1 MNAAPSD
8 PGGHR
13 SGYGTLRSREVR
25 GVGIIAPASGI
36 DGGRSG
42 APSIDR
48 ILTVWSP
55 SKSKGCRV
63 FRTDLPEFPPM
74 DERTVLWRYMDF
86 SRLMSLL
93 EDRALYFARSDLMG
107 DPWEGALSH
116 VDQAMEEEPYAGTG
130 VTAGQVARRLRPMV
144 YMNCWHASEHESAA
158 MWGLYQRDGRGV
170 ALRTTWGNLTSS
182 LRTTWPIRGGAV
194 RYVNYRETVIP
205 STSLFSRYMHKRES
219 FSHEK
224 EARLL
229 LWSVEGGDPREYE
242 ETQDEVE
249 GMVMVPLGADPVGYA
264 VAVDVDVLAPRIYV
278 APEAP
283 GWYSELLSKV
293 FARYEFDWPLQQSDL
308 ARDPVW

>member
-1 MNAAPSD
+1 
-8 PGGHR
+8 
-13 SGYGTLRSREVR
+13 
-25 GVGIIAPASGI
+25 
-36 DGGRSG
+36 
-42 APSIDR
+42 
-48 ILTVWSP
+48 
-55 SKSKGCRV
+55 
-63 FRTDLPEFPPM
+63 M
-74 DERTVLWRYMDF
+74 DERAVLWRYMDF
-86 SRLMSLL
+86 SRLISLL

-205 STSLFSRYMHKRES
+205 STSLFSTYMHKRES

-229 LWSVEGGDPREYE
+229 LWSVEGGGPREFE
-242 ETQDEVE
+242 ETQDEDE
-249 GMVMVPLGADPVGYA
+249 GTVMVPLGADPVGYA
-264 VAVDVDVLAPRIYV
+264 VPVDVDVLAPRIYV

-293 FARYEFDWPLQQSDL
+293 FARYEVDWPLQQSDL